1 MTEPAVDQSVLDD
14 FMRQFV
20 HDHAP
25 DVLHAVAASGDSLL
39 VAQAAL
45 PGRIRPDE
53 ASQAA
58 WLANAEKIASS
69 APGALLMQDYSAD
82 LMGLGPVSVLMS
94 QAEHGLLLTMGNTAP
109 GPDGQVHPSA
119 LIVATTWN
127 ADVGGLIRAMHAL
140 MERVGP
146 SLTPLARGRG
156 LQPQPAR
163 MPAPSRVF

>member
-1 MTEPAVDQSVLDD
+1 MTESVVDQSVLDD

-20 HDHAP
+20 TDHAP
-25 DVLHAVAASGDSLL
+25 DVLHAIAASGDSLL
-39 VAQAAL
+39 VAQASL
-45 PGRIRPDE
+45 PGRIPPDPS
-53 ASQAA
+53 ARQV
-58 WLANAEKIASS
+58 WVANAEKIASS

-94 QAEHGLLLTMGNTAP
+94 QAEHGLLLTMGNTSP

-119 LIVATTWN
+119 LIVAATWN
-127 ADVGGLIRAMHAL
+127 ADVGDLVRAMHTL

-163 MPAPSRVF
+163 MPAPTRVF

>member
-20 HDHAP
+20 QDHAP
-25 DVLHAVAASGDSLL
+25 DVLHAIAASGDSLL
-39 VAQAAL
+39 VAQASR
-45 PGRIRPDE
+45 PGPVRDE
-53 ASQAA
+53 AAHSA
-58 WLANAEKIASS
+58 WIANAEKIASS

-82 LMGLGPVSVLMS
+82 LMGLGPVSVLMA
-94 QAEHGLLLTMGNTAP
+94 QAEHGLLLTMGNTSP

-119 LIVATTWN
+119 LVVATTWN
-127 ADVGGLIRAMHAL
+127 ADVGDLIRAMHAL

-163 MPAPSRVF
+163 MPSPSRVF

>member
-1 MTEPAVDQSVLDD
+1 MTEPVVDQSVLDD

-20 HDHAP
+20 TDHAP
-25 DVLHAVAASGDSLL
+25 DVLHAIAASGDSLL
-39 VAQAAL
+39 VAQASL
-45 PGRIRPDE
+45 PGRVPTDPSLRPVWI
-53 ASQAA
+53 AG
-58 WLANAEKIASS
+58 AEKIASS

-94 QAEHGLLLTMGNTAP
+94 QAEHGLLLTMGNTSP

-127 ADVGGLIRAMHAL
+127 ADVGDVVRAMHAL

-163 MPAPSRVF
+163 MPAPTRVF